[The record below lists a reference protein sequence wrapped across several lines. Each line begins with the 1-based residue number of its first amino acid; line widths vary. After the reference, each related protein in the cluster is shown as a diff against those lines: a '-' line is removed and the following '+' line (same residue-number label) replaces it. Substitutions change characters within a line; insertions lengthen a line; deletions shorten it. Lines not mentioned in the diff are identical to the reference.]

1 MKFEFWT
8 TPGQSHLKAILE
20 QGDSIVGKRE
30 EGAGTEITLH
40 ENTVTFDYEVNN
52 IHPDILGLLCLVTFF
67 PFVGSE
73 VEFPKPVSSRL
84 YDAFQNKC
92 FTDKKDIS
100 FRNISNDVEIY
111 KAEKIALSFGGGIDS
126 SAVRKMFPEAFV
138 IHEAHIKD
146 GQLIHS
152 HSHKVVE
159 ALHPNNGRLVKT
171 NIRYLSKP
179 GGWHSWPCS
188 VSTSLIMAT
197 DLNIGLIL
205 TGSILGS
212 CFVSNGVKFW
222 DRVKARAWHGP
233 SGNYWQS
240 AFEAIGLT
248 MFSPVTGVSE
258 MQTMNLSLS
267 LLNENQ
273 VVYCMEES
281 GSACNKCSKCFRR
294 DIIRT
299 FIDAKHTP
307 NWDEY
312 DNEKIHSFLS
322 KRPLY
327 FGHIFSS
334 ATSLKPDLFPDWV
347 LEKIERVPK
356 VKTDWTMRVYTESF
370 LLCPE
375 EWRDY
380 VSNRVS
386 QYIDGMTDLDKL
398 ELQEWD
404 QTKHHE

>member
-1 MKFEFWT
+1 MRFEFWT

-20 QGDSIVGKRE
+20 QEDSIVGKRE

-40 ENTVTFDYEVNN
+40 EDTVTFDYEAKN

-67 PFVGSE
+67 PFVGNE

-84 YDAFQNKC
+84 YEAFQNKC

-111 KAEKIALSFGGGIDS
+111 KGEKIALSFGGGIDS

-138 IHEAHIKD
+138 IHEAHIKE
-146 GQLIHS
+146 GLLIDS

-159 ALHPNNGRLVKT
+159 ALQPNNGRLVKT

-197 DLNIGLIL
+197 DMNFGLIL

-222 DRVKARAWHGP
+222 DRVRARAWHGP

-248 MFSPVTGVSE
+248 MFSPVTGISE

-267 LLNENQ
+267 LLNEDQ

-299 FIDAKHTP
+299 FIDAKHIP

-312 DNEKIHSFLS
+312 NNEKIHTFLS

-334 ATSLKPDLFPDWV
+334 ATSLKPELFPNWV
-347 LEKIERVPK
+347 LEKIEGVPK
-356 VKTDWTMRVYTESF
+356 VKTDWTMRAYTESF

-386 QYIDGMTDLDKL
+386 QYIDSMTDSDKL

>member
-1 MKFEFWT
+1 MRFEFWT

-20 QGDSIVGKRE
+20 QGDNLIGKRE
-30 EGAGTEITLH
+30 EGVGTEITLH
-40 ENTVTFDYEVNN
+40 KDTVTFDYEVNN
-52 IHPDILGLLCLVTFF
+52 IHPDVLGLLCLVTFF
-67 PFVGSE
+67 PFIGSE
-73 VEFPKPVSSRL
+73 AEFPKPVSSRL
-84 YDAFQNKC
+84 YNAFQNKC
-92 FTDKKDIS
+92 FTDKKDIL

-111 KAEKIALSFGGGIDS
+111 KGNKIALSFGGGIDS

-146 GQLIHS
+146 GLLIHS
-152 HSHKVVE
+152 HAHKVVE
-159 ALHPNNGRLVKT
+159 ALQPKKGRLVKT

-188 VSTSLIMAT
+188 TSTSILMAT
-197 DLNIGLIL
+197 DMDIGLIL

-212 CFVSNGVKFW
+212 CFLSNGVKFW
-222 DRVKARAWHGP
+222 DRVKARELHGP

-240 AFEAIGLT
+240 AFEAIGLA

-258 MQTMNLSLS
+258 MQTMKLSIS
-267 LLNENQ
+267 LLNDNQ
-273 VVYCMEES
+273 VVYCMEDN

-294 DIIRT
+294 DVIRT
-299 FIDAKHTP
+299 FIDVNHIV
-307 NWDEY
+307 NWDNY
-312 DNEKIHSFLS
+312 NNQKIHNFLS

-334 ATSLKPDLFPDWV
+334 ATSLKPELFPSWV
-347 LEKIERVPK
+347 LEKIKGVPK
-356 VKTDWTMRVYTESF
+356 IKTDWTMRSYTESF

-375 EWRDY
+375 KWRSY

-386 QYIDGMTDLDKL
+386 KYIEEMTNSDKL
-398 ELQEWD
+398 ELQKWN
-404 QTKHHE
+404 QTLL